1 MADETRGP
9 EGEIDRDRVSYGLFG
24 ARFFEHA
31 VTEERIVGALSSLA
45 GDPIEFGPIGAGP
58 GRLAQVSAA
67 GVVGQASAEPIP
79 GEEVAFRL
87 SIPVDLDLEIDLGVD
102 RHNFRVGVAVGLT
115 LTARAAEPLRV
126 VIDVDEPTW
135 RDVAVAVEA
144 DTLRA
149 SVLKRVAGIER
160 EIGRFVARFV
170 ARELEKPHIR
180 AARDIDVGA
189 RIDHAW
195 SPSRQRGS

>member
-1 MADETRGP
+1 MPDETTSAAGGRA
-9 EGEIDRDRVSYGLFG
+9 ERVSYAVFG

-67 GVVGQASAEPIP
+67 GVVGEASAEPIP

-87 SIPVDLDLEIDLGVD
+87 TIPVDLDLRIDLGVD
-102 RHNFRVGVAVGLT
+102 QHDFRVTVAVGLT
-115 LTARAAEPLRV
+115 LVARAAEPLRV

-135 RDVAVAVEA
+135 RDVTVTVEA

-149 SVLKRVAGIER
+149 SVLKRVAGIDR

-170 ARELEKPHIR
+170 TRELEKPHIR

-195 SPSRQRGS
+195 TASQHKQP